1 MHEFMT
7 LKRGALSVPNSY
19 APYVTSYANQRTV
32 TLPIDFIIFYGNV
45 DILITFE
52 R

>member
-7 LKRGALSVPNSY
+7 LKRGVLSVPNSY
-19 APYVTSYANQRTV
+19 APYVTLSANQRTV
-32 TLPIDFIIFYGNV
+32 TLPVDFIIFYGNV